1 MFLLWKALVKVSW
14 KSIYFNGHV
23 VDASASA
30 RGFKGSFEVEELSW
44 EFLPDLQRYIF
55 RDM

>member
-1 MFLLWKALVKVSW
+1 MSW
-14 KSIYFNGHV
+14 KGIYFNGHV

-30 RGFKGSFEVEELSW
+30 RGFKGGFEVEELSW

-55 RDM
+55 HDM